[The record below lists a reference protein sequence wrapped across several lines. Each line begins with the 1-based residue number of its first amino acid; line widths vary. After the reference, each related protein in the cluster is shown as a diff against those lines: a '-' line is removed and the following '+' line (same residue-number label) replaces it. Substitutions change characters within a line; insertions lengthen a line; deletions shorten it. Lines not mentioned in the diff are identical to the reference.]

1 MSSDWLALQLPANQ
15 KTGKNLLLNNTD
27 FNMDFL

>member
-1 MSSDWLALQLPANQ
+1 MSSDWLAVQPPADQ

-27 FNMDFL
+27 FNMDFV